1 MGKASLKKVSEEFIE
16 GTAKKRKKQKRKKA
30 EKTKKQKNVKMKRDT
45 FFLPEDIH
53 KILWHH
59 RVDTGK
65 SISKIVTE
73 LVRTHI
79 K

>member
-16 GTAKKRKKQKRKKA
+16 GTAKKRKKQNSEKA
-30 EKTKKQKNVKMKRDT
+30 KKTKKQENVKMIRQTIFIPDK
-45 FFLPEDIH
+45 IN

-59 RVDTGK
+59 RVDTGI
-65 SISKIVTE
+65 SISKIITE